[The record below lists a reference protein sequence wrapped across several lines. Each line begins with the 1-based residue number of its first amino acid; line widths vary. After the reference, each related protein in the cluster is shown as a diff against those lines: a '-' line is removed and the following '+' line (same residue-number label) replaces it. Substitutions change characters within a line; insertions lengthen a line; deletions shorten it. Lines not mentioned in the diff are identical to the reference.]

1 MISGH
6 VQTFLRSV
14 SQRPRQREPVC
25 RDQVAPATISSVGAV
40 LFDDEILLAHL
51 CPALTVVN
59 ALRNFR
65 SHEAR

>member
-6 VQTFLRSV
+6 VRTFLRSV
-14 SQRPRQREPVC
+14 SQRLRQREPVC
-25 RDQVAPATISSVGAV
+25 RDQVAPISSVGAV
-40 LFDDEILLAHL
+40 LFVDEILLAHL

-59 ALRNFR
+59 ALHDFR

>member
-1 MISGH
+1 MFSGH

-25 RDQVAPATISSVGAV
+25 RDQVAPVTIASVRAV
-40 LFDDEILLAHL
+40 LFVDEILLAHL

-59 ALRNFR
+59 ALHDFR
-65 SHEAR
+65 SHEGR